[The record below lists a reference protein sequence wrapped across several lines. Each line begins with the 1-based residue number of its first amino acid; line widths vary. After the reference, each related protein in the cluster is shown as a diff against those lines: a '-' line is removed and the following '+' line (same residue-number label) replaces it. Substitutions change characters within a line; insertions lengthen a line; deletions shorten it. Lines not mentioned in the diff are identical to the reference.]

1 MNLMISSY
9 TIHSVRFIPILVT
22 ISNLRRAKSH
32 FLFFVKPSVSPMKTP
47 IFTHQIYG
55 MSASRIV
62 LFVVLGFL
70 LLAVFNGC
78 STYNSFVSKDE
89 SINGQ
94 WKQVEVRYQE
104 RMDKTKNLFEI
115 VLAGADY
122 EKQTL
127 KEIIEA
133 RTNATKITLSVE
145 NLSEE
150 NIKKF
155 QEVQDQFSSS
165 LGRLLAISE
174 NYPQLRAT
182 DAFRDFQAQYE
193 NMENM
198 ISVERRRFNLLCE
211 EYNKSIRRFPT
222 NIWAGVFGFEKR
234 AYFSSSP
241 GSENAPDI
249 KKMRQDNL

>member
-1 MNLMISSY
+1 MNLTMSSY
-9 TIHSVRFIPILVT
+9 NVHLPSYIVVLVSKAVKGRFLSHSY
-22 ISNLRRAKSH
+22 
-32 FLFFVKPSVSPMKTP
+32 FLLNHGNNFRKALYLHLK
-47 IFTHQIYG
+47 YAC
-55 MSASRIV
+55 MSTSKIV
-62 LFVVLGFL
+62 LFVVLGAL
-70 LLAVFNGC
+70 LLVIFNGC
-78 STYNSFVSKDE
+78 STYNSFVTKDE

-122 EKQTL
+122 EKETL

-133 RTNATKITLSVE
+133 RTNATKITLSVDD
-145 NLSEE
+145 LSEE

-155 QEVQDQFSSS
+155 QKVQDQFSSS

-182 DAFRDFQAQYE
+182 DAFRDFQTQYE

-222 NIWAGVFGFEKR
+222 NIWAGVYGFDKR
-234 AYFSSSP
+234 AYFSSTP
-241 GSENAPDI
+241 GSENAPDL
-249 KKMRQDNL
+249 KKMRQDNM

>member
-1 MNLMISSY
+1 
-9 TIHSVRFIPILVT
+9 
-22 ISNLRRAKSH
+22 
-32 FLFFVKPSVSPMKTP
+32 
-47 IFTHQIYG
+47 
-55 MSASRIV
+55 MSTSKIV
-62 LFVVLGFL
+62 LFVVLGAL
-70 LLAVFNGC
+70 LLVIFNGC
-78 STYNSFVSKDE
+78 STYNSFVNKDE

-115 VLAGADY
+115 VLAGAEY
-122 EKQTL
+122 EKETL

-133 RTNATKITLSVE
+133 RTNATKITLSVDD
-145 NLSEE
+145 LSEE

-155 QEVQDQFSSS
+155 QKVQDQFSSS

-182 DAFRDFQAQYE
+182 DAFRDFQTQYE

-222 NIWAGVFGFEKR
+222 NIWAGVYGFYKR
-234 AYFSSSP
+234 AYFSSTP
-241 GSENAPDI
+241 GSENAPDL
-249 KKMRQDNL
+249 KKMRQDNM